1 MRSLLAFLFIALT
14 ATANA
19 ATFTLGK
26 IENGRNIAGILVE
39 GEIVPGDF
47 AKFESEVLRRQ
58 NIDPIWLASPG
69 GDMIEAM
76 KIGELIRELKLSVWA
91 PSKNGL
97 LFPVVSNRANA
108 VCASACFYLYAAG
121 VQRRGEVVGIHRPYL
136 PQATLASM
144 ELDAAAQAQSVALGI
159 SREFLTR
166 AGVPPSIIER
176 IVSIASNQIVW
187 LNADELSSLNGFIP
201 EFDEWF
207 KAKCAE
213 DPKTHLPL
221 TLEGRFECQ
230 SKLIESEQATAK
242 FRWLL
247 RTAPRKKQ

>member
-1 MRSLLAFLFIALT
+1 MRSLLTFLFIALLT
-14 ATANA
+14 STANT

-26 IENGRNIAGILVE
+26 VGNGRNIAGILIE

-97 LFPVVSNRANA
+97 LFPAVSNRANA

-136 PQATLASM
+136 PQATLAAM

-166 AGVPPSIIER
+166 AGVPQSIIEH
-176 IVSIASNQIVW
+176 IASIASNQIVW
-187 LNADELSSLNGFIP
+187 LTADELSSLNGFIP

-207 KAKCAE
+207 KAKCAK

-221 TLEGRFECQ
+221 TMVGRFECQ
-230 SKLIESEQATAK
+230 SKLLESEQAAAK

-247 RTAPRKKQ
+247 RSAPRSE